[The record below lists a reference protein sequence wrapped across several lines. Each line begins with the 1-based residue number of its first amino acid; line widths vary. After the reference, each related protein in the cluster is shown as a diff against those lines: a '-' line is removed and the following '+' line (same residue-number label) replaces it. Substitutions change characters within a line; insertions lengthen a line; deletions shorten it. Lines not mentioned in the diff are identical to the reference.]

1 MKIIT
6 IIGARPQFIKAA
18 VVSRAIRQMALHGID
33 MQEFILHTGQHYDDN
48 MSDLFFRQLAIPVP
62 QWHLNCG
69 NNMEEMKAVIR
80 EEVNYHGTSVV
91 IARRECIQTLK
102 RKARK

>member
-1 MKIIT
+1 
-6 IIGARPQFIKAA
+6 
-18 VVSRAIRQMALHGID
+18 MALGVPEEHVR
-33 MQEFILHTGQHYDDN
+33 TVVP
-48 MSDLFFRQLAIPVP
+48 LAK
-62 QWHLNCG
+62 
-69 NNMEEMKAVIR
+69 NMEEMKAVIR